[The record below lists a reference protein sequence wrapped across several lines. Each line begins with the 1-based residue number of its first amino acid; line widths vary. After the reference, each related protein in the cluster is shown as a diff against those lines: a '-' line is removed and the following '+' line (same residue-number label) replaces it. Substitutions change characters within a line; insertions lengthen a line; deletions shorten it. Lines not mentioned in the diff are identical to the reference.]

1 MVTKKSVASE
11 IISLSSIKGMVEAYE
26 EIAAMRINRTQDA
39 VLKSRV
45 FTQEIN
51 DIFQHVKSSA
61 KKEIARIMKI
71 KKIKDRKNLSFL
83 EKNGKT
89 LFVYLSSNTGLYG
102 DIIKRTFD
110 LFAKYVDGLSDNV
123 VIIGKLGLKI
133 ASERGISQPITYFDF
148 PDNSVDEAQLQKIAA
163 YLIGFERVI
172 VFYGLFE
179 SILHQK
185 EAMLDISGNSPP
197 TQVQEEIKIKYFFEP
212 GIDKILA
219 FFEKEIFSSILE
231 QVIRESQLAKF
242 SSRVVELDSAIENI
256 NKELKRAIFKK
267 RRLRHEEANKKQLQT
282 LSSISLWRT

>member
-172 VFYGLFE
+172 VFYGLFDLVLVFADE
-179 SILHQK
+179 FDVKHMVDIRFQILGVSK
-185 EAMLDISGNSPP
+185 SRISLVWGKRRYWVISSGLMN
-197 TQVQEEIKIKYFFEP
+197 
-212 GIDKILA
+212 
-219 FFEKEIFSSILE
+219 FSSMILL
-231 QVIRESQLAKF
+231 SKF
-242 SSRVVELDSAIENI
+242 SVLSLPPI
-256 NKELKRAIFKK
+256 
-267 RRLRHEEANKKQLQT
+267 T
-282 LSSISLWRT
+282 LHS